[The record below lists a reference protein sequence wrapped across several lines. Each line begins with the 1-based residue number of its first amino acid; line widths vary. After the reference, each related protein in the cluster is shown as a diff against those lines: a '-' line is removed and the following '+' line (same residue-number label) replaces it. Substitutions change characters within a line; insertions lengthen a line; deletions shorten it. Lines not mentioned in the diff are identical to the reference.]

1 MFKKKPTTDIK
12 FIKERLSKEVKYY
25 NAKALKYKALYE
37 KEEQPYVKL
46 VLKKTWLQFVNVAVE
61 MEGILWQF
69 DKTEI

>member
-1 MFKKKPTTDIK
+1 MFKKKPTTDIE
-12 FIKERLSKEVKYY
+12 FIKRQLRKEVEYY
-25 NAKALKYKALYE
+25 NAKAQEYKALYE

-46 VLKKTWLQFVNVAVE
+46 VLKKTWLQFINVAVE